1 MKKLIVIAIASAA
14 FLSFTATI
22 AHAKVGETIQG
33 TPVGLEH
40 SPPDD
45 IVAHALTN
53 GDGNV
58 TFNNL
63 KPGHYSFV
71 LTDTSTLKVPC
82 RMAVTFGREKFP
94 ISEPILPGKRG
105 AQAFALDRSGQKL
118 FVVLEGT
125 GSSITVHLQTDK

>member
-1 MKKLIVIAIASAA
+1 MKKLTIVAVTFALLLA
-14 FLSFTATI
+14 LSP
-22 AHAKVGETIQG
+22 AHAFADGKPIDGTDVGIDHDPGTIY
-33 TPVGLEH
+33 
-40 SPPDD
+40 
-45 IVAHALTN
+45 AHALTN

-63 KPGHYSFV
+63 KPGRYTFV

-82 RMAVTFGREKFP
+82 RMAVTFGREKLP

-105 AQAFALDRSGQKL
+105 TQAFALDRSGQKL
-118 FVVLEGT
+118 SVVLEGT